1 MAQILDLAWKFGVT
15 ASSDEVA
22 AVGAAFVQLK
32 LVVLHEGAAQPE
44 HIAMEMTL
52 PQLYHFLSEVQKA
65 KAVMDS
71 Y

>member
-1 MAQILDLAWKFGVT
+1 MTMGAVT

-44 HIAMEMTL
+44 HIAMG
-52 PQLYHFLSEVQKA
+52 A
-65 KAVMDS
+65 
-71 Y
+71 